1 MQLIPHQDSPRY
13 IRLHPSDNVGV
24 VVNDQ
29 GVAAGGQFD
38 DGLTAVEG
46 IPQSHKVALV
56 DIAAGGEV
64 MRYGE
69 VIGYA
74 LKPIAAGSWVTEQV
88 LRMPEPPLLDNL
100 PKATLKT
107 APGEPLEG

>member
-1 MQLIPHQDSPRY
+1 IP
-13 IRLHPSDNVGV
+13 LHPSDNCGV

-29 GVAAGGQFD
+29 GVAAGGRFD
-38 DGLTAVEG
+38 DGLTAIEG

-56 DIAAGGEV
+56 DIAEGGEV
-64 MRYGE
+64 VRYGE

-88 LRMPEPPLLDNL
+88 LRMPEPPALDNL
-100 PKATLKT
+100 AKATIKA
-107 APGEPLEG
+107 APGEPR